1 MTTEHPNIRVSRPRS
16 AILPNA
22 DERLQSKTAPRSVES
37 LGNLKGLGPLTR
49 ISTSFGDMHAQALRE
64 RDMVRTRSGGFV
76 KIERVERIVLDEE
89 FLRYHPEA
97 LPIRIRAGAFGR
109 NLPAQDVLL
118 APFQAISSGQPISG
132 RSVARAADALGR
144 PSVMRV
150 PETIITYTLIRCAR
164 PVSVLCEGL
173 WVDV

>member
-1 MTTEHPNIRVSRPRS
+1 GMVSQAQRQAIRKP
-16 AILPNA
+16 
-22 DERLQSKTAPRSVES
+22 TATSVEPI
-37 LGNLKGLGPLTR
+37 GNLSGFGPMTR

-64 RDMVRTRSGGFV
+64 RDMVRTRTGGFV
-76 KIERVERIVLDEE
+76 KIERVDRYVLDEE

-109 NLPAQDVLL
+109 NLPANDVTL
-118 APFQAISSGQPISG
+118 APFQTINTSQPIAG
-132 RSVARAADALGR
+132 PRVARAIDALGR

-150 PETIITYTLIRCAR
+150 PETIFTYTVIRCAR

-173 WVDV
+173 WIDI